1 MSVIYIKDRNQVL
14 ELGFHDVTKYHGS
27 LALMAVAVG
36 FRSLQAAFAE
46 LFGDDAP
53 DRKELSILSGHAGPG
68 FRDVFEYVTRAVTRG
83 AYQVDVNYPVSQF
96 DPYRAQSY
104 AFVVTTVDGRAVE
117 VSMRDDFLPAAFYDY
132 LKKGREQAMTEQDVQ
147 DFEKLKLALSERA
160 MELPQ
165 SELLSVKRIS

>member
-14 ELGFHDVTKYHGS
+14 ELGFHDVTKYHGN

-104 AFVVTTVDGRAVE
+104 AFVVTAADGRAVE
-117 VSMRDDFLPAAFYDY
+117 VSLRDDFLPAAFYDY

-160 MELPQ
+160 MELAQ
-165 SELLSVKRIS
+165 NELLFVKRIS